1 MRGIYLILI
10 MLSMSC
16 RSANQH
22 IGRAIAKDP
31 TLIQYKPIRL
41 DTMVVTFAPSIDT
54 SISITP
60 DAPITIEEDGL
71 VVTIKEE
78 DDGQLSV
85 SAECPTDTVYINR
98 VEYVPQIEYHEPP
111 FKMMDVLYAFGG
123 LVAISLIV
131 SIVRR

>member
-1 MRGIYLILI
+1 MRSVYLILL

-16 RSANQH
+16 RSADQH

-54 SISITP
+54 SITITP

-71 VVTIKEE
+71 VVTIQEE
-78 DDGQLSV
+78 GDGQLSV
-85 SAECPTDTVYINR
+85 SAECPTDTIYIER

-111 FKMMDVLYAFGG
+111 FKMMDLLYAFGG
-123 LVAISLIV
+123 LVAISLLR
-131 SIVRR
+131 S

>member
-1 MRGIYLILI
+1 MRGIYLIFI
-10 MLSMSC
+10 MLMMGC
-16 RSANQH
+16 RSADQH

-31 TLIQYKPIRL
+31 TLIQYKPIQL

-54 SISITP
+54 SITIIP
-60 DAPITIEEDGL
+60 DKPITIEEDGL
-71 VVTIKEE
+71 VVTIQEE

-85 SAECPTDTVYINR
+85 SAECPTDTIYINH

-111 FKMMDVLYAFGG
+111 FKMMDLLYAFGG

>member
-31 TLIQYKPIRL
+31 TLIQYKPI
-41 DTMVVTFAPSIDT
+41 
-54 SISITP
+54 
-60 DAPITIEEDGL
+60 TIEEDGL
-71 VVTIKEE
+71 VVTIQEE

-85 SAECPTDTVYINR
+85 SAECPTDTIYIER

-111 FKMMDVLYAFGG
+111 FKMMDLLYAFGG

>member
-1 MRGIYLILI
+1 MRGIYIILM

-16 RSANQH
+16 RSADQH

-54 SISITP
+54 SITITP

-71 VVTIKEE
+71 IVTLQEE
-78 DDGQLSV
+78 DGQLSV
-85 SAECPTDTVYINR
+85 SAECPTDTIYIER

-111 FKMMDVLYAFGG
+111 FKMMDLLYAFGG

>member
-1 MRGIYLILI
+1 MRGIYIILI

-16 RSANQH
+16 RSADQH

-31 TLIQYKPIRL
+31 TLIQYKPITL

-54 SISITP
+54 SITIIP
-60 DAPITIEEDGL
+60 DKPITIEEDGL
-71 VVTIKEE
+71 IVTLQEE
-78 DDGQLSV
+78 DGQLSV
-85 SAECPTDTVYINR
+85 SAECPTDTIYINR
-98 VEYVPQIEYHEPP
+98 VEYVPQIEYNEPP
-111 FKMMDVLYAFGG
+111 FKMMDLLYAFGG